1 LNDISCLISI
11 SLCAEVASDSGAQNI
26 LVCLHAGIARWPR
39 SACSPIR
46 DNKFLFVV
54 RERERSGVI
63 MNHRAPSNYF
73 NEFLMKANKSL
84 REHFMLSLGSC
95 VQLIAYGGLFVV
107 LMRFS

>member
-1 LNDISCLISI
+1 
-11 SLCAEVASDSGAQNI
+11 
-26 LVCLHAGIARWPR
+26 
-39 SACSPIR
+39 
-46 DNKFLFVV
+46 
-54 RERERSGVI
+54 